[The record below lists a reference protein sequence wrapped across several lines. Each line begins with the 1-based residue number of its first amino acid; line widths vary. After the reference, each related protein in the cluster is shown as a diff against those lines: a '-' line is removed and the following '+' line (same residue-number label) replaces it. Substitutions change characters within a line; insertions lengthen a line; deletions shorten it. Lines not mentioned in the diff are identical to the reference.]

1 MALVAATTARAP
13 EARAE
18 DADAVAPPPRDVT
31 FPFAQR
37 TYMTS
42 KHGPGAFAHVT
53 PGVPAGATVPVVVY
67 LHGMNKEGRVHP
79 RLDGGVD
86 DLRPVVDQ
94 LVRSGATTPFVL
106 AAPTHVRFAR
116 SAKVMFP
123 AFDLDAFVDAA
134 EAALGGRARL
144 DRARVVVVGHSG
156 GGCNV
161 DGGLLAA
168 ARRGRA
174 MAALAV
180 DTCLEPAH
188 EEALLEAARATD
200 LRVYWQRGWRRPFE
214 AFAPRCEAE
223 GQCRV
228 EELDEETL
236 APGNPHVN
244 ALPVALERALPE
256 LLPPAPPRAPERL
269 ASLELR
275 RQPAP
280 RHP

>member
-1 MALVAATTARAP
+1 
-13 EARAE
+13 
-18 DADAVAPPPRDVT
+18 
-31 FPFAQR
+31 
-37 TYMTS
+37 
-42 KHGPGAFAHVT
+42 
-53 PGVPAGATVPVVVY
+53 
-67 LHGMNKEGRVHP
+67 
-79 RLDGGVD
+79 
-86 DLRPVVDQ
+86 
-94 LVRSGATTPFVL
+94 
-106 AAPTHVRFAR
+106 
-116 SAKVMFP
+116 
-123 AFDLDAFVDAA
+123 
-134 EAALGGRARL
+134 
-144 DRARVVVVGHSG
+144 
-156 GGCNV
+156 
-161 DGGLLAA
+161 
-168 ARRGRA
+168 